1 MQEMVSA
8 TRVRPQSFQRQSR
21 EESRLDFS
29 ISENKRS
36 SDGACEG
43 SHLGGDASVA
53 PTSATSAVSG
63 PGVMPLQKV
72 TLFRKTMDGDDSHSK
87 NRLAAI
93 GIVVSSDSYT
103 GNVVIQEVTSSGAAY
118 NSGQVFPGDTLLQIN
133 GASITG
139 MEVNEIQELLSG
151 EPGTPVSIIVS
162 HNPRALLPQSH
173 EDSIAADNVPV
184 LVKSKSAA
192 ATRNA
197 SKQLQGASS
206 QSSTPVSLPPAPTK
220 LVRLP
225 VQSVGATVNDTV
237 RATDDLSRTVDNLM
251 KSLANSRLR
260 SEAVVKNSGIVV
272 ENAPIQDAKDEPVAI
287 QKQKAAGAQRAPPP
301 EAPPTSGPLETPPRT
316 PLCNSVELNTE
327 AGSPEGS
334 HVFRTVSDPESP
346 SGKSL
351 SELKLSFTT
360 RMHDAIRMQRERMR
374 VLLNDVDSKI
384 VSLKKEHGLNE
395 REVSD
400 NKENDWSGE
409 SHFSSE
415 DTIVSSNVPQSKQ
428 NMTRSAVVVEM
439 NLRLDMD
446 FQAAGQEGSI
456 QRQIFIKDLK
466 EDLADASG
474 MGTSDFN
481 ILKVSPGSV
490 VVDMNAP
497 ERAAQEIHRQSLDP
511 NSRLRSGKVTRFT
524 DKISLPRVPMSP
536 VSADASPGTRKR
548 DMRTEKLMEEMNE
561 LRAALQAVTG
571 SITPSASSS
580 GEALLHEIPAPEE
593 VTSAQPGAEVDVSND
608 VVRKAAVKR
617 SQVLD
622 TNI

>member
-1 MQEMVSA
+1 
-8 TRVRPQSFQRQSR
+8 
-21 EESRLDFS
+21 
-29 ISENKRS
+29 
-36 SDGACEG
+36 
-43 SHLGGDASVA
+43 
-53 PTSATSAVSG
+53 
-63 PGVMPLQKV
+63 MPLQKV

-103 GNVVIQEVTSSGAAY
+103 GNVVIQEVMSSGAAY

-133 GASITG
+133 GASIMG

-162 HNPRALLPQSH
+162 HNPRALLQQSH

-192 ATRNA
+192 ATRSAN
-197 SKQLQGASS
+197 KQLQGASS

-220 LVRLP
+220 LVRVP

-237 RATDDLSRTVDNLM
+237 RTTDDLSRTVDNLM

-260 SEAVVKNSGIVV
+260 SEAVVKNSGIVI
-272 ENAPIQDAKDEPVAI
+272 EKAPIQDAEDEPVAI
-287 QKQKAAGAQRAPPP
+287 QKQKATGAQRAPPP
-301 EAPPTSGPLETPPRT
+301 EAPTSGPLETPPRT
-316 PLCNSVELNTE
+316 PPRNSVELNTE

-395 REVSD
+395 RDDSD

-415 DTIVSSNVPQSKQ
+415 DTIVSSNAPQSKQ
-428 NMTRSAVVVEM
+428 NLTRSAVVVE
-439 NLRLDMD
+439 
-446 FQAAGQEGSI
+446 
-456 QRQIFIKDLK
+456 
-466 EDLADASG
+466 
-474 MGTSDFN
+474 
-481 ILKVSPGSV
+481 
-490 VVDMNAP
+490 
-497 ERAAQEIHRQSLDP
+497 
-511 NSRLRSGKVTRFT
+511 
-524 DKISLPRVPMSP
+524 MSP

-548 DMRTEKLMEEMNE
+548 DERTEKLMEEMNE

-571 SITPSASSS
+571 SITPSASFS
-580 GEALLHEIPAPEE
+580 GEALLHETPAPEE
-593 VTSAQPGAEVDVSND
+593 VTSAETGAEVDVSND